1 MWRPGSRN
9 WRAGAGLILFLFLA
23 VCAVAALHVRHRDGH
38 HRLVVT
44 AGYGTRSVLEAP
56 VSPGSEF
63 VLRYT
68 HSQTG
73 GPMEMWFTVGPDYKI
88 VLSEIRAKVLR
99 PEIEELAG
107 YAREVVKENG
117 WTIYRGMNQVMDPLF
132 IRVRV
137 SDGQHSLVLNG
148 NEIPLQSIAEAGTRL
163 ELRVR

>member
-9 WRAGAGLILFLFLA
+9 WWTSAGLILFLFFA
-23 VCAVAALHVRHRDGH
+23 VCAVMALQVRRSDRH

-44 AGYGTRSVLEAP
+44 AGDAARPLLEAP
-56 VSPGSEF
+56 VWPGSQF
-63 VLRYT
+63 VVRYA

-73 GPMEMWFTVGPDYKI
+73 GPMEMWFTIGPDFKI

-99 PEIEELAG
+99 PEIEELTG

-117 WTIYRGMNQVMDPLF
+117 WTIYRGLNQVIDPLF

-137 SDGQHSLVLNG
+137 SGGQHSLVLNG
-148 NEIPLQSIAEAGTRL
+148 NEIPLRSIAEAGTRL